1 MPASTLTERGGAPAR
16 AGTAR
21 LFIALWPGDP
31 LRQALR
37 DWREPHPGGVGAR
50 PVAPEQLHLTLHFLG
65 NVPRQQVPELRSV
78 LRVPFRPFELR
89 FSHCELWPGGLL
101 VVSPDAVPEALADLH
116 AALREALRGLG
127 LRTEA
132 RAFRPHI
139 TLARR
144 HAGPLPPPAAAA
156 AAAALRWEVRG
167 YALVESRAREGGG
180 YAVLEVYECPQ
191 GWAAPSPP
199 QWGSSKL
206 AKPHL
211 LE

>member
-1 MPASTLTERGGAPAR
+1 MPEPALNTRAGAPAP

-21 LFIALWPGDP
+21 LFVALWPDDS

-37 DWREPHPGGVGAR
+37 VWREPCPGGVGAR

-89 FSHCELWPGGLL
+89 FSHCELWRGGLL
-101 VVSPDAVPEALADLH
+101 VVSPDAVPAALAELH
-116 AALREALRGLG
+116 VALGEALRRLG

-144 HAGPLPPPAAAA
+144 HGGPLPPPAV
-156 AAAALRWEVRG
+156 AALPWGVRG
-167 YALVESRAREGGG
+167 YALVESRAGHGGG
-180 YAVLEVYECPQ
+180 YAVLEAYE
-191 GWAAPSPP
+191 
-199 QWGSSKL
+199 
-206 AKPHL
+206 
-211 LE
+211 